1 MQGKSGICTGCT
13 LFDADM
19 VVQDGPLNPDVVV
32 VGGFPLPQDITRG
45 PFHARRAEMVRSMV
59 KDILKPIPV
68 NLVPVVNYFYAVQ
81 CCPENNNWKVDVD
94 IIHQCSPILL
104 QYLDRVRPKAI
115 IAMGSDAVKGL
126 GFKDTISSMRGG
138 IYDIKLNNGE
148 SIPMVATYHIA
159 QVDKNPGLL
168 PVVKNDMSKAIKLA
182 MGTSEEQ
189 EMRLQTPYVYEEV
202 IAALDEAN
210 EVITRK
216 AEETG
221 KPTIVTV
228 DTETTS
234 VTPYVDTDRM
244 IAVSLSWDYWCG
256 LAYPVEHRDAGFT
269 PDQVAEVLNKTE
281 RLLSSKNV
289 ILAANNG
296 KFDVQWLA
304 YKYRLKMKQPAFDTM
319 LMEHLLEEDKKG
331 EYSLKDI
338 TKDRFPSL
346 GRYEGELQEALEQV
360 RKDRS
365 EDNSTQAAELR
376 AKRDE
381 SILEWWAAKEK
392 DERVVILA
400 NLVTQDVL
408 SVTDTKDMADIK
420 MRKLK
425 GVMTIPKKYS
435 KAVSKL
441 INNIPVDV
449 LAEIDPSLSQ
459 ALEEVNALIA
469 DYNAK
474 IVVTYEDIPMDTLLR
489 YAAIDA
495 LTTRLIF
502 SAQLKD
508 MAEDDAL
515 IAKTSEGCKVPLNT
529 KPIRHA
535 LKNITMP
542 LSYVLTDMEYNGIT
556 VDRDKIHTYIATV
569 EEKMAESLDKMYTEV
584 GYKFNTSASAPDVAR
599 ILYTEMGLPVLKR
612 TEGGAPSTDAQTL
625 KELYDSHESGFLTNM
640 LTYRKL
646 DKCLNTYLKNWLKMS
661 AFDGRIHCNYNQIGT
676 ATYRLSSSNP
686 NLGLCLEVV
695 KLREL
700 SGHPTA

>member
-1 MQGKSGICTGCT
+1 
-13 LFDADM
+13 M
-19 VVQDGPLNPDVVV
+19 VAQDGPLNPDVVV

-59 KDILKPIPV
+59 SDILKPIDISIKPTI
-68 NLVPVVNYFYAVQ
+68 NYFYAVQ
-81 CCPENNNWKVDVD
+81 CCPENNDWKVDVD
-94 IIHQCSPILL
+94 IIHQCSPILM
-104 QYLDRVRPKAI
+104 QYIDRVRPKAI

-138 IYDIKLNNGE
+138 IYDIKLNNGDMV
-148 SIPMVATYHIA
+148 PMVATYHIA

-168 PVVKNDMSKAIKLA
+168 PVVKNDMSKAIKIA
-182 MGTSEEQ
+182 MCTSEEQ
-189 EMRLQTPYVYEEV
+189 EMVLQTPYEFEEV
-202 IAALDEAN
+202 IKTLDA
-210 EVITRK
+210 
-216 AEETG
+216 AEEAINTRAESTG
-221 KPTIVTV
+221 HKVIVTV

-234 VTPYVDTDRM
+234 VTPYVEADRM
-244 IAVSLSWDYWCG
+244 IAVSLSWADWSG
-256 LAYPVEHRDAGFT
+256 LAYPIEHREAGFT
-269 PDQVAEVLNKTE
+269 EEQVVEVLNRTE
-281 RLLSSKNV
+281 RILSSKNV
-289 ILAANNG
+289 VLAANNG

-346 GRYEGELQEALEQV
+346 GRYEGELQEALDQV

-365 EDNSTQAAELR
+365 EGN
-376 AKRDE
+376 
-381 SILEWWAAKEK
+381 AAKASELKAKLNDRILTWWTSKDK
-392 DERVVILA
+392 DERVSILA
-400 NLVTQDVL
+400 TLVTKDVL

-425 GVMTIPKKYS
+425 GEMVIPKKYVA
-435 KAVSKL
+435 AVSKL
-441 INNIPVDV
+441 INKVPVEV
-449 LAEIDPSLSQ
+449 MSEIEPSLSQ
-459 ALEEVNALIA
+459 ALEEINELI
-469 DYNAK
+469 DEYNAK
-474 IVVTYEDIPMDTLLR
+474 VNVTYEDIPMATLLR

-508 MAEDDAL
+508 MREDDDL
-515 IAKTSEGCKVPLNT
+515 IARTGAGCKAPLNT
-529 KPIRHA
+529 KTIRHA
-535 LKNITMP
+535 LKTITMP

-556 VDRDKIHTYIATV
+556 VDRDRIHTYIATV

-599 ILYTEMGLPVLKR
+599 ILFTEMGMPVLKR

-625 KELYDSHESGFLTNM
+625 KELYDSHESEFLTNM

-695 KLREL
+695 KPREF